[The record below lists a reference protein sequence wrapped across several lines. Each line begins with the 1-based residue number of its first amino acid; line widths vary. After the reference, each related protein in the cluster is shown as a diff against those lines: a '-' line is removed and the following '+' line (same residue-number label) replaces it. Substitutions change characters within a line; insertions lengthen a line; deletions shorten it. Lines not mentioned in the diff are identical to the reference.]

1 MRKKTK
7 AVTKQTQEK
16 TGQMKLSSDTY
27 NGLLRDTKALP
38 VQSPLLPFFALTW
51 PFLCVWWMPRWIFK
65 GSDTLH
71 IPTSLLH
78 AGLS

>member
-1 MRKKTK
+1 MRKGTKT
-7 AVTKQTQEK
+7 VTKKTQEK
-16 TGQMKLSSDTY
+16 TGQMNLSSDTY
-27 NGLLRDTKALP
+27 NGLIRDTKALP
-38 VQSPLLPFFALTW
+38 VLSPLLPFFALTC

-71 IPTSLLH
+71 ILTSPLH